1 MHNPLHKTDR
11 CRAVRACLCF
21 LATALVTAAAASAAP
36 TTGAGDAAPFGTHP
50 NVLVIL
56 CDDLNAPSE
65 PGGQWDPVPTPN
77 LDRLA
82 ESGVRFTNAHSNAPL
97 CAPSRPSFLTGLHPV
112 TTAYYGGTA
121 NAQVRHWRDN
131 PRLRRA
137 ATLMEHFR
145 NRGYFVCGTGKVFH
159 NFHEDPFVWQDRNGL
174 SQFGHLPSWGPFP
187 WDGVERNY
195 TRPPDV
201 PPHPSTPFVRGMMG
215 YAPLSDVPSVPGA
228 ADGPAPGY
236 EGWRLYNRAF
246 RYEGPE
252 DRDLLP
258 DELNARWAAERL
270 REGGELPAEKP
281 FLMVVG
287 MNRPHF
293 PQFTPEDYF
302 DAVPLEAVSLP
313 ENPGAG
319 LEDAPPAIGEWPL
332 EGHRR
337 GSRRAFEAIM
347 ENGGEAE
354 LRRMKRAYLASV
366 AFVDDQI
373 GTILDALAQ
382 SPHADNTI
390 IVVTSDHGYHLGD
403 KRFVGKFTLW
413 EESTRVPLIFTGP
426 GIAKGL
432 AVDAPVSLIDLFP
445 TLNDL
450 AGIPNPVLP
459 GERGGE
465 PLPVDGFSLVPFLEG
480 KNEWDGPDAVLTAVG
495 SARPVPPDEMQRARD
510 QHFSL
515 RDRDFRYIRE
525 RTGAE
530 GLYDVKADPRE
541 TRNLIEDPAYANV
554 LREFRTELQRRVPGL

>member
-1 MHNPLHKTDR
+1 MKFMNRSLNEISR
-11 CRAVRACLCF
+11 CAVRAYSCF
-21 LATALVTAAAASAAP
+21 FVAALAASAAP
-36 TTGAGDAAPFGTHP
+36 TAGAVASGPPP

-65 PGGQWDPVPTPN
+65 PGGQWHPAPTPN

-82 ESGVRFTNAHSNAPL
+82 ESGVQFTNAHSNAPL

-121 NAQVRHWRDN
+121 NAQMRHWRDN

-137 ATLMEHFR
+137 ATMMEHFR

-159 NFHEDPFVWQDRNGL
+159 NYHEDPFVWQDENGF
-174 SQFGHLPSWGPFP
+174 SQFGYLPSWGPFP

-215 YAPLSDVPSVPGA
+215 YAPLSDVPAAPAA

-236 EGWRLYNRAF
+236 EGWRLYNRPF
-246 RYEGPE
+246 HYEGPE

-258 DELNARWAAERL
+258 DELNARWAAGRL
-270 REGGELPAEKP
+270 KDGQGLPADKP
-281 FLMVVG
+281 FFMVVG

-293 PQFTPEDYF
+293 PQFTPEAYF
-302 DAVPLEAVSLP
+302 DAVPLEAVRLP

-319 LEDAPPAIGEWPL
+319 LAEAPPAIGEWPL

-337 GSRRAFEAIM
+337 GSRRVFEAIM

-373 GTILDALAQ
+373 GTILDALEQ
-382 SPHADNTI
+382 SPHAENTFV
-390 IVVTSDHGYHLGD
+390 VVTSDHGYHLGD

-413 EESTRVPLIFTGP
+413 EASTRVPLIFAGH
-426 GIAKGL
+426 GIVEGVS
-432 AVDAPVSLIDLFP
+432 VDVPVSLIDLYP
-445 TLNDL
+445 TLTDL
-450 AGIPNPVLP
+450 AGIPEPVQP
-459 GERGGE
+459 GGPGGD
-465 PLPVDGFSLVPFLEG
+465 PLPLDGDSLLPFLRGET
-480 KNEWDGPDAVLTAVG
+480 EWDGPDAVLTAVG
-495 SARPVPPDEMQRARD
+495 SSRPLPREDSQQAIH

-525 RTGAE
+525 RSGAE
-530 GLYDVKADPRE
+530 GLYDVNADPRE
-541 TRNLIEDPAYANV
+541 TRNIVDDPAYAAV
-554 LREFRTELQRRVPGL
+554 LQEFRTELQRRVPGL